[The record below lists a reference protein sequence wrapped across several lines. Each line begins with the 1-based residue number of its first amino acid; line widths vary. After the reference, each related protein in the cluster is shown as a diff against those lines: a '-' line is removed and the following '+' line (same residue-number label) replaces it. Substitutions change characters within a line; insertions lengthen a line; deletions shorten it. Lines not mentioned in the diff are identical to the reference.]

1 MTMRW
6 LLLPILI
13 SSAAPAAEYDLYFL
27 GGQSNMEGYGHE
39 AELPE
44 ALAGSFDGVWI
55 FAGNDAMDDDASG
68 GLGLWAPLT
77 PGFGLLFA
85 SDGKTNTLTDRFGPE
100 LTFAA
105 RLQENKP
112 GTPIAIIKYARG
124 GSSLARDIS
133 GDFGDWDPDYPG
145 LNQYTHALATIRSA
159 WAAIDIDGD
168 GEPDQLSPRGI
179 VWMQGES
186 DAYNDVESALAYEA
200 NLSRLM
206 DLLRAA
212 LRQPD
217 LAIVIGKITDS
228 GRDDD
233 GLLMDHIAI
242 VQEAQEI
249 FAENDRCASFV
260 TVADGFE
267 YPADDP
273 WHYTTDGYLEMGTAF
288 ADAVLELEEG
298 CVAD

>member
-1 MTMRW
+1 MRSLI
-6 LLLPILI
+6 LLFLFSPMAF
-13 SSAAPAAEYDLYFL
+13 AADYEVYFL
-27 GGQSNMEGYGHE
+27 GGQSNMEGYGHNS
-39 AELPE
+39 ELPDS
-44 ALAGSFDGVWI
+44 LAAPFDDVWI
-55 FAGNDAMDDDASG
+55 FAGNDAEDDDPAG
-68 GLGLWAPLT
+68 GLGIWSPLG

-85 SDGKTNTLTDRFGPE
+85 SDGRTNSLGDRFGPE

-105 RLQENKP
+105 RLQEKKP
-112 GTPIAIIKYARG
+112 DSRIAIIKYARG

-145 LNQYTHALATIRSA
+145 LNQYTHGLATIRNA
-159 WAAIDIDGD
+159 WAVIDIDGD
-168 GEPDQLSPRGI
+168 GEPDRLVPKCI
-179 VWMQGES
+179 IWMQGES
-186 DAYNDVESALAYEA
+186 DAYNDLESALAYEA

-212 LRQPD
+212 LREPD

-228 GRDDD
+228 GRDED
-233 GLLMDHIAI
+233 GLLMDHIAV
-242 VQEAQEI
+242 VQEAQES
-249 FAENDRCASFV
+249 FAENDRCAEFV

-267 YPADDP
+267 YPPDDP
-273 WHYTTDGYLEMGTAF
+273 WHYTTAGYLEMGTAF